1 MPSTSILITGAT
13 GRIGT
18 NAAKHMDDLGHHVRA
33 LVLPEDLQETKLE
46 NLKIETVQGDSTS
59 FDDVRIACRDIN
71 TIFDTG

>member
-1 MPSTSILITGAT
+1 
-13 GRIGT
+13 
-18 NAAKHMDDLGHHVRA
+18 MDDLGHHVRA